1 MVDHI
6 IEGIKIGY
14 SKQEYGLVY
23 NLNNLGF
30 ASLTTFI
37 DSIMN
42 MSRHYKNLIK
52 ICTTSN
58 MGKRKGRLRINS
70 RSPKKNKVALNNFV
84 LH

>member
-6 IEGIKIGY
+6 IESIKIGS
-14 SKQEYGLVY
+14 SKQKYGLVH

-30 ASLTTFI
+30 TSLTTFI

-42 MSRHYKNLIK
+42 MFRHCMNLIK

-58 MGKRKGRLRINS
+58 MGKRKGGLKINS
-70 RSPKKNKVALNNFV
+70 RSPKKNEVVLNNFV
-84 LH
+84 LC